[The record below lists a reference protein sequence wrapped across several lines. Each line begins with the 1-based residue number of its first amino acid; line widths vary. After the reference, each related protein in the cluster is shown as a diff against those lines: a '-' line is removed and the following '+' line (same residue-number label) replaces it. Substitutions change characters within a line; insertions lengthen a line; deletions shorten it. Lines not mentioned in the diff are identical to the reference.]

1 MLRTAR
7 VRSEARD
14 QIPAVVHVDG
24 TARPHLVEEETNP
37 LYYRLIRRFGEA
49 AGHPVLLN
57 TSFNLRGEPMVA
69 SAANAIS
76 TFVRSGLDVLYL
88 GSYRVSK

>member
-7 VRSEARD
+7 VRTDARD

-24 TARPHLVEEETNP
+24 TARPHLVDQETNP
-37 LYYRLIRRFGEA
+37 MYYGLIRRFSEA
-49 AGHPVLLN
+49 SGHPVLLN

-69 SAANAIS
+69 SAGDAIS

-88 GSYRVSK
+88 GGYRVSK